1 MAIEFFIEP
10 VPVLG
15 HAIKKSFELSKV
27 DVDLFG
33 KRCDPNSLS
42 KEEPSPASIF
52 SPIPSSNFYLKSF

>member
-1 MAIEFFIEP
+1 M
-10 VPVLG
+10 G

>member
-15 HAIKKSFELSKV
+15 HAVKKSFELSKV

-33 KRCDPNSLS
+33 KRYDPNSPFRKKNQVLRRS
-42 KEEPSPASIF
+42 LVLCRVRIF
-52 SPIPSSNFYLKSF
+52 I